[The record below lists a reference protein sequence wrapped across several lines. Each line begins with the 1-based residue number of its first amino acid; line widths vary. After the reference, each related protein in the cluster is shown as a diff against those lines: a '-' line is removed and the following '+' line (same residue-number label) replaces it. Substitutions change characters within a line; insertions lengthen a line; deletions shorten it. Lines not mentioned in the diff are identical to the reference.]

1 MPWRPGAVNLLQ
13 APNHAG
19 VPCTLVALSWD
30 VFARPIA
37 ERLPRGRFDV
47 IVTGD
52 DVGNGKRHAR
62 LDQAYGWTKAS
73 HNHKPEARTMDQEH
87 EAMNEARS

>member
-1 MPWRPGAVNLLQ
+1 MATGRREPAAGPQPRGRAV
-13 APNHAG
+13 HA
-19 VPCTLVALSWD
+19 VALSWD

-47 IVTGD
+47 IVTG